1 MPEASTIGSERRAG
15 RCRSP
20 PSSTGMRRAART
32 AVAGLRPAAG
42 ALRPARHGQ
51 SAAGPYQVAE
61 GQAVAGT
68 EGLAGALAV
77 IGQHD
82 DPVRARGVLGDVLDQ
97 GERPVEA
104 FEDLLR
110 VAARRAGVVGDLVV
124 GHQVGVDGGAADEHV
139 AS

>member
-1 MPEASTIGSERRAG
+1 MPEAQHDRLGTARGAV
-15 RCRSP
+15 P
-20 PSSTGMRRAART
+20 LAALLDRDAQGGT
-32 AVAGLRPAAG
+32 HGGAGLRPAAG

-124 GHQVGVDGGAADEHV
+124 GHQVA
-139 AS
+139 